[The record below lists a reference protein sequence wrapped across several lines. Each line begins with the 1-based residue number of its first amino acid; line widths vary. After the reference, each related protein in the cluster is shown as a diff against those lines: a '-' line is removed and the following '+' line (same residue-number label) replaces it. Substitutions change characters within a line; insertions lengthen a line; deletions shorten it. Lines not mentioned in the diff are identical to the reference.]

1 MKKTMSRKKQ
11 QRLLHALCAGTLF
24 ASSVGAVLP
33 AQAATITKSQTYTKG
48 ADTTLDDTYVL
59 ADLGYILYNGS
70 TETSGPSILKLTG
83 DITITNTSKTSNP
96 YALASL
102 PSWDSTSNSSRTLAI
117 NPDGNATV
125 KIVGNL
131 AVKANGA
138 DYGRITANFAN
149 KDSYLAGVP
158 TTSLSTPLPIRNSWL
173 ASPLPS
179 AMAQPGM

>member
-24 ASSVGAVLP
+24 ASSVGTVLP
-33 AQAATITKSQTYTKG
+33 AQAATITESQTYTKG
-48 ADTTLDDTYVL
+48 ADTTLDNTYVL
-59 ADLGYILYNGS
+59 TDPGYIVYNVSSG
-70 TETSGPSILKLTG
+70 TSGSSTLTLTG
-83 DITITNTSKTSNP
+83 DITITNTGKTSNS
-96 YALASL
+96 YALASQ
-102 PSWDSTSNSSRTLAI
+102 PSWDSGSGSFRTLAI
-117 NPDGNATV
+117 NPSGNATV

-131 AVKANGA
+131 AAKASGTT
-138 DYGRITANFAN
+138 YGRITANFAN